1 MTSSILRTTS
11 RLLVVLFVLFAMFL
25 LWRGH
30 NDPGGGFAAGLVAA
44 GAFSLNAVAFGP
56 ESARSTMPV
65 DPALLMPLGLLLAL
79 SAGVAGLVAGDGFLA
94 GQWLTAKVGGEDVKL
109 GTPLLFDVGVFL
121 TVVGSV
127 MTVIITLAAEED

>member
-11 RLLVVLFVLFAMFL
+11 RLLVVLFLLFAVFL

-44 GAFSLNAVAFGP
+44 GAFSLYAVAFGP
-56 ESARSTMPV
+56 DSARAAMPV

-79 SAGVAGLVAGDGFLA
+79 AAGVAGLLAGDGFLV
-94 GQWLTAKVGGEDVKL
+94 GQWVTITVGGDDVKL
-109 GTPLLFDVGVFL
+109 GTPLAFDAGVFL
-121 TVVGSV
+121 TVVGAV
-127 MTVIITLAAEED
+127 MTITITLAAED